1 MTCDPSAIG
10 FSVLFPRCLFRD
22 VIAHTA
28 GSGENPH
35 SEPVLDSW
43 EDSDSLR
50 GRFASDKR
58 TLFPVGTCGGF
69 GSLGCHTE
77 VPLHRPLSFWK
88 TPPSPR
94 SPTLL
99 LRPSLQPVWFGR
111 CSSRDS
117 SPVLPEPRS
126 LPTGSR
132 SRSCPCPGAPVPPW
146 RPADSPHHLGE
157 APRRIGEGSECRRE
171 ATAAE
176 PSGGRCRW
184 EHSALQTQ
192 WTVGPDTALP
202 DLHPGRR

>member
-1 MTCDPSAIG
+1 MTVSEGRLPQTKEPSSQWGHVAALG
-10 FSVLFPRCLFRD
+10 PWGATRRSRYT
-22 VIAHTA
+22 AH
-28 GSGENPH
+28 
-35 SEPVLDSW
+35 
-43 EDSDSLR
+43 
-50 GRFASDKR
+50 FASGK
-58 TLFPVGTCGGF
+58 
-69 GSLGCHTE
+69 H
-77 VPLHRPLSFWK
+77 
-88 TPPSPR
+88 PR
-94 SPTLL
+94 APGPQPCP

-202 DLHPGRR
+202 DLHPGRRRAT